1 MNANKLMLATLIS
14 SSLMAG
20 TAIAQETQT
29 NSVPVATSQASTTW
43 ISLTGTVTE
52 VDSKFITMDY
62 GEGELIVDTDTLQL
76 DQTAFENLNDA
87 TVTVTGMLN
96 QQLLT
101 EGRMRASSLY
111 LKNVGTAFVAATT
124 MEHESDMLIS
134 AAGLDL
140 GKSEVTLIGNV
151 TTVSDDAFQF
161 GAGDA
166 ALTVEVDDLSDNPLD
181 EDGYLVLK
189 HGDRVK
195 VTASIEDDFFE
206 DYEIDAESIVRLQQ
220 AE

>member
-14 SSLMAG
+14 TSLMAG

-76 DQTAFENLNDA
+76 DKTAFENLEDA

-111 LKNVGTAFVAATT
+111 LENVGTAFVAANT
-124 MEHESDMLIS
+124 MAHESDMLIS

-140 GKSEVTLIGNV
+140 DKSEVTLIGNV
-151 TTVSDDAFQF
+151 TTLSDDAFQF

-166 ALTVEVDDLSDNPLD
+166 ALTVEVDDLRDNPLD
-181 EDGYLVLK
+181 KDGYLVLK

-206 DYEIDAESIVRLQQ
+206 DYEIDADTIVRLQT

>member
-20 TAIAQETQT
+20 AAIAQDTQT

-52 VDSKFITMDY
+52 VDSKFITVDY
-62 GEGELIVDTDTLQL
+62 GEGELTVDTDTLQL
-76 DQTAFENLNDA
+76 DQTAFENLTDA

-96 QQLLT
+96 QELLT

-111 LKNVGTAFVAATT
+111 LENVGTAFVASNT

-140 GKSEVTLIGNV
+140 DKSEVTLIGNV
-151 TTVSDDAFQF
+151 TTLSDDAFQF

-166 ALTVEVDDLSDNPLD
+166 ALTVEVDDLRDNPLD
-181 EDGYLVLK
+181 KDGYLVLK

-206 DYEIDAESIVRLQQ
+206 DYEIDAETIVRLQQ

>member
-14 SSLMAG
+14 TSMMAG

-111 LKNVGTAFVAATT
+111 LENVGTAFVAANT
-124 MEHESDMLIS
+124 MAHESDMLIS

-140 GKSEVTLIGNV
+140 DKSEVTLIGNV
-151 TTVSDDAFQF
+151 TTLSDDAFQF

-166 ALTVEVDDLSDNPLD
+166 ALTVEVDDLRDNPLD
-181 EDGYLVLK
+181 KDGYLVLK

-206 DYEIDAESIVRLQQ
+206 DYEIDADTIVRLQK

>member
-14 SSLMAG
+14 TSLMAG

-111 LKNVGTAFVAATT
+111 LENVGTAFVAANT
-124 MEHESDMLIS
+124 MAHESDMLIS

-140 GKSEVTLIGNV
+140 DKSEVTLIGNV
-151 TTVSDDAFQF
+151 TTLSDDAFQF

-166 ALTVEVDDLSDNPLD
+166 ALTVEVDDLRDNPLD
-181 EDGYLVLK
+181 KDGYLVLK

-206 DYEIDAESIVRLQQ
+206 DYEIDADTIVRLQK